1 MNHKEIIERL
11 KEGNKRFVEG
21 KLTHPNQ
28 YAGRREELFD
38 SQNPMA
44 VVLTCSDSRIVP
56 EVMFDTGLGD
66 LFVVRVAG
74 NIAAMA
80 SIATIE
86 YAVENLHTP
95 VVIIMGHQKCA
106 AVSAALE
113 KGEYGH
119 HLNHLLTHIQPAIDK
134 AGSSASVEEVIL
146 ENACH
151 SSREILTESESIT
164 KLVEEGSVKIIPAY
178 YHMDTGKVEF
188 LDKC

>member
-66 LFVVRVAG
+66 LFVFIFYT
-74 NIAAMA
+74 NT
-80 SIATIE
+80 TIFCKFL
-86 YAVENLHTP
+86 YPHT
-95 VVIIMGHQKCA
+95 VY
-106 AVSAALE
+106 S
-113 KGEYGH
+113 
-119 HLNHLLTHIQPAIDK
+119 
-134 AGSSASVEEVIL
+134 
-146 ENACH
+146 
-151 SSREILTESESIT
+151 
-164 KLVEEGSVKIIPAY
+164 
-178 YHMDTGKVEF
+178 
-188 LDKC
+188 